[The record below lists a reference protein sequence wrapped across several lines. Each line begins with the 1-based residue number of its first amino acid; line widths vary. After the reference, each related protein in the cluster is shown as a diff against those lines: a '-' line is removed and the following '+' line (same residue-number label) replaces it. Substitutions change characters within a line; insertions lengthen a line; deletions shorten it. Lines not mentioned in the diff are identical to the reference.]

1 MAKYLICSDVHGDA
15 TSMKKVLEIF
25 NEEKCDK
32 ILLLG
37 DLLYHGPRNDLP
49 SGYAPKEVI
58 KMVNPLKDKIIMV
71 RGNCEAEVDQM
82 VLDFHIYKTKH
93 LVIDGHNFY
102 LEHGHHLDRFNPKFK
117 PGDIVL
123 SGHTHVSL
131 CEEERG
137 IYFINPGSTSI
148 PKDSIGK
155 EFMIY
160 ENGMITLYTLDH
172 KLVYSK
178 KIF

>member
-15 TSMKKVLEIF
+15 TSMKKVLDF
-25 NEEKCDK
+25 FFEEKCDK
-32 ILLLG
+32 ILMLG

-102 LEHGHHLDRFNPKFK
+102 LEHGHHLNRNNPKFK
-117 PGDIVL
+117 KGDIVL
-123 SGHTHVSL
+123 SGHTHVSM
-131 CEEERG
+131 CEEENG

-148 PKDSIGK
+148 PKDQIGK
-155 EFMIY
+155 EFMVY
-160 ENGMITLYTLDH
+160 ENGVITLYTLDY
-172 KLVYSK
+172 KKVNSW